1 MTRFATRE
9 EYQAWRASQ
18 GSTPEAGSAVAATAL
33 DTSAAVG
40 TEKPKQGLKEAFSGM
55 PGWAWLF
62 VVSSLAIPVVCLGG
76 AIPGALGFGAA
87 AGCASVSKR
96 TDWETPARVVVCAA
110 ITGGAWAL
118 LLAFA
123 VAVASLQK

>member
-1 MTRFATRE
+1 MARFATRE

-18 GSTPEAGSAVAATAL
+18 GSAHDAGLSDAAPAPNTDRAVRA
-33 DTSAAVG
+33 G
-40 TEKPKQGLKEAFSGM
+40 KPKQGLKEAFSGM

-62 VVSSLAIPVVCLGG
+62 VVGSLAIPVVCLGG

-96 TDWETPARVVVCAA
+96 TDWRTPARVMLCAA
-110 ITGGAWAL
+110 IAGGAWVL

-123 VAVASLQK
+123 VGVASLQK

>member
-9 EYQAWRASQ
+9 EYLAWRASQ
-18 GSTPEAGSAVAATAL
+18 GTAHGAGSGIAATAL
-33 DTSAAVG
+33 DAGVTARPQ
-40 TEKPKQGLKEAFSGM
+40 KPTQGLKEAFNGM

-62 VVSSLAIPVVCLGG
+62 VVGSLAIPVACLGG

-96 TDWETPARVVVCAA
+96 ADWQTPARVMACAA
-110 ITGGAWAL
+110 ITGGAWVL

-123 VAVASLQK
+123 VAAASLQK